1 LTGELSNSLS
11 RTDEV
16 HRILGYIKSQEC
28 CSVVGI
34 SNIGKSM
41 LLRAIAEM
49 RVPEEHRDWLD
60 QYLLIYVDFN
70 NIVENSEQGFC
81 ELIVRRIADRLRDQ
95 AAEITERL
103 AAYHH
108 AIVTPTNRFS
118 FRISFSDCIGFLLEC
133 LKRPVVLILDEFDE
147 VYATLTPH
155 IFLNLRAL
163 RDKHGDKLGYIV
175 ATDSELLDI
184 RSSHEVYEFYELF
197 AQSNLA
203 LGRLNENDSRTLI
216 TDFTRRR
223 NRDLTEPEISFILEG
238 GGGHPGLLRTLCG
251 AVCELDGDWDPHTLP
266 RQLRNNVSIAAECS
280 RSWRALSLAERRAL
294 KRVAEGRPLLV
305 ARDQLLRKALIYEQ
319 DDGTTRIFGTV
330 FEDFVLRQ
338 HMATLEFDER
348 KREVWVEGKK
358 VPPLSQNEYRL
369 WSLLFDNMESVV
381 SKDSIASAVWPD
393 WSHDV
398 DDAAIENLIKRLR
411 DKIEPNPRKPQ
422 YIVTLRGQGYKL
434 TLQDGG
440 SPPRIGY

>member
-1 LTGELSNSLS
+1 MTGELSNSLS

-16 HRILGYIKSQEC
+16 QRILGYIKSHEC

-34 SNIGKSM
+34 SNIGKST
-41 LLRAIAEM
+41 LLRGIAEM
-49 RVPEEHRDWLD
+49 RVPEEYRSWLD
-60 QYLLIYVDFN
+60 RYLLVYVDFN
-70 NIVENSEQGFC
+70 NVVENSEQGFC
-81 ELIVRRIADRLRDQ
+81 ELIVRCLADRLADQ
-95 AAEITERL
+95 GEEITTQL

-108 AIVTPTNRFS
+108 AIVAPANHFS
-118 FRISFSDCIGFLLEC
+118 FRISFSDCIGFLLHR
-133 LKRPVVLILDEFDE
+133 LDRPLVLLLDEFDE
-147 VYATLTPH
+147 IYATLAPH
-155 IFLNLRAL
+155 IFLNLRSL
-163 RDKHGDKLGYIV
+163 RDNYEDELCYVV

-197 AQSNLA
+197 AQSNLS

-216 TDFTRRR
+216 SDFGRRR
-223 NRDLTEPEISFILEG
+223 ARNLTEPEISFVLEG

-251 AVCELDGDWDPHTLP
+251 AVCELDGDWEPHGLS
-266 RQLRNNVSIAAECS
+266 RQLRNNASIAAECS
-280 RSWRALSLAERRAL
+280 RLWRALSLAERRAL

-305 ARDQLLRKALIYEQ
+305 ARDKLLSKSLIYEL

-338 HMATLEFDER
+338 HMSTLEFDER
-348 KREVWVEGKK
+348 KREIWVEGKK
-358 VPPLSQNEYRL
+358 ASPLSQNEYRL

-381 SKDSIASAVWPD
+381 SKDSIARAVWPD

-434 TLQDGG
+434 TLQDRS
-440 SPPRIGY
+440 SPPSIGY